1 MITGI
6 ILAAGAARRMG
17 QLKQLLPLGEKPMVW
32 HVASAACQS
41 RLDKVILVTGAGAE
55 AVSEAVHD
63 LPVTVVYNE
72 KWERGQGESLVTG
85 VNQLPADAEA
95 VMFLLADQPLVTSTL
110 IDALIDDYHSSAQ
123 SIVCPFYAGQRGN
136 PVLFGLKEWKNA
148 LITLS
153 GDQGARKIIAA
164 HPESIHCFPVNSA
177 EVLWDVDTEEDY
189 QRMVERFR

>member
-17 QLKQLLPLGEKPMVW
+17 QIKQLLPLGEKPMVW

-63 LPVTVVYNE
+63 LPVTVIYNE
-72 KWERGQGESLVTG
+72 KWEMGQGDSLVTG
-85 VNQLPADAEA
+85 VNQLPPGTEA

-110 IDALIDDYHSSAQ
+110 IDALIDDYHNSNK
-123 SIVCPFYAGQRGN
+123 SIICPFYSDQRGN

>member
-17 QLKQLLPLGEKPMVW
+17 QLKQLLPLVEKPMVW

-41 RLDKVILVTGAGAE
+41 RLDKVILVTGAGAD
-55 AVSEAVHD
+55 AVSAAVHD
-63 LPVTVVYNE
+63 LPVTVIYND
-72 KWERGQGESLVTG
+72 KWEMGQGESLVAG
-85 VNQLPADAEA
+85 INQLPLGTDA
-95 VMFLLADQPLVTSTL
+95 VIFLLADQPLVTSTL
-110 IDALIDDYHSSAQ
+110 INALIDNYHNSGK
-123 SIVCPFYAGQRGN
+123 SIICPFYADQRGN

-148 LITLS
+148 LSTLS

-164 HPESIHCFPVNSA
+164 HPESIHCFPVNSE

-189 QRMVERFR
+189 QRMVELFR